1 MHLPEL
7 VYYLVME
14 TFKGFLYLILIAF
27 LTVVLSIFVA
37 WYFALALSI
46 FFVIVLPPFIPMLT
60 SKGKFETELDDTREI
75 PSIILRDKKNEL
87 NDWELQFITDM
98 EKKFKKDKFVDYI
111 SDKQLIKLSEIYVE
125 RVLGFTKEEVRRKD
139 WTLNFNGREVKF

>member
-1 MHLPEL
+1 
-7 VYYLVME
+7 ME

>member
-1 MHLPEL
+1 
-7 VYYLVME
+7 ME

-75 PSIILRDKKNEL
+75 PSIILRDKKDEL